1 MTYKVEIEQEVKHT
15 RSNGEEWQST
25 EYLHGETEDFG
36 QFQTLMSI
44 VTRMFPNT
52 KISVTATNGNEEE

>member
-1 MTYKVEIEQEVKHT
+1 MTYKIDVEQEVKHI

-36 QFQTLMSI
+36 QVQTLMSLI
-44 VTRMFPNT
+44 TKLFPNT
-52 KISVTATNGNEEE
+52 KISVTAANEEEN